1 MEQSHPLDL
10 AFRGKRSYIHG
21 TDIYTSIVSLI
32 REQEGDGA
40 ISLSFHSQILRQP
53 DLIPASESQIAAQ
66 RESLSFRGDVRMG
79 KGAEAQCWM
88 LMESSR
94 EVVMRL
100 PCQEAQVLATARVD
114 ADVRTATLPA
124 RSAGTPIEQVVFLNK
139 HLHLLALPA
148 PATQWLFA
156 RLELR
161 RALPESTIGEV
172 TVKLNQVLG
181 GRFTRSSIS
190 WSGESLGNIYFS
202 LAA

>member
-10 AFRGKRSYIHG
+10 VFRGKRSYIHG

-32 REQEGDGA
+32 REQDNGGA
-40 ISLSFHSQILRQP
+40 LSLSFHSQILRQP
-53 DLIPASESQIAAQ
+53 DLIPATESQIALQ
-66 RESLSFRGDVRMG
+66 RENTSFRGDVRMG

-94 EVVMRL
+94 EVAMRL
-100 PCQEAQVLATARVD
+100 PCHEAQVLATARVD
-114 ADVRTATLPA
+114 GGARTATLPA
-124 RSAGTPIEQVVFLNK
+124 RSAGTPIEQIVFLNK

-161 RALPESTIGEV
+161 RALPESAIGEV

-190 WSGESLGNIYFS
+190 WSGEPLGNIYFS

>member
-1 MEQSHPLDL
+1 MKQSHPLDL

-21 TDIYTSIVSLI
+21 TDVYTFIVSQI
-32 REQEGDGA
+32 RKQEGDGA
-40 ISLSFHSQILRQP
+40 ISLSFHSQIFRQL
-53 DLIPASESQIAAQ
+53 DLIPASESHIATQ
-66 RESLSFRGDVRMG
+66 RESTRFRGDVRIG
-79 KGAEAQCWM
+79 RGAEAQCWM

-94 EVVMRL
+94 EVAMRL
-100 PCQEAQVLATARVD
+100 PCREADVVATAMVD
-114 ADVRTATLPA
+114 PNARTATLPSN
-124 RSAGTPIEQVVFLNK
+124 SAGTPIEQVVFLNK

-161 RALPESTIGEV
+161 RALPESTTGEV

-190 WSGESLGNIYFS
+190 WGGEPIGNIYFS

>member
-21 TDIYTSIVSLI
+21 TDVYTSIVSLI
-32 REQEGDGA
+32 REQEGNGA

-53 DLIPASESQIAAQ
+53 DLIPATESQISSQ
-66 RESLSFRGDVRMG
+66 RESTSFRGDVRIG
-79 KGAEAQCWM
+79 KGAEAQYWM

-94 EVVMRL
+94 EVGMRL
-100 PCQEAQVLATARVD
+100 PCREAEVVATAMVD
-114 ADVRTATLPA
+114 AEARTATLPA
-124 RSAGTPIEQVVFLNK
+124 SCAGTPIEQVVFLNK
-139 HLHLLALPA
+139 QLHLLALPA

-161 RALPESTIGEV
+161 RALPDSTTGEV
-172 TVKLNQVLG
+172 AVKLNQVLG

-190 WSGESLGNIYFS
+190 WSGEPIGNIYFS